1 MATNRRIQVSDLDF
15 DNIKANLKS
24 FLQGQNEFSDYD
36 FEGSAM
42 SVLLDVLAYNT
53 HYNGIYTNL
62 AVNEMFLDSASKR
75 SSVVS
80 LAKMLGY
87 LPRSVRASTA
97 TVNVTVSSPVGS
109 PASLTLPGLSEF
121 TTQIDG
127 VAYTFYNQS
136 SISITPNALG
146 AYIFQNVPIIQG
158 TPLSYSYGVTAGTK
172 YIIPNENADL
182 STLTVRVQEDQ
193 NSSAYTTYTF
203 ADNITDVSSTTRA
216 FFLKEIDELLYEV
229 YFGDGIIGFA
239 PPNGSRLL
247 LNYFVTDGDVANGA
261 TSFTYTGSSISGGTV
276 SINTVS
282 AAEGGQ
288 EIETIDS
295 IRFNAPRNYSAQN
308 RAVTSEDYKVI
319 LPNLFSNIDSVN
331 VWGGEDNNPPIYGK
345 VFIAIK
351 PLSGETL
358 SNATKDL
365 IKNTILKDKNVVSI
379 IPEVVDPK
387 YLYIKLTATVYY
399 NSQNT
404 SRTADT
410 IKALVRDTI
419 INYNDTD
426 LNSFDGMF
434 RFSKLSKLIDA
445 SEESILSNI
454 TTIKLIRSFTPIF
467 GSRASYVIELDNP
480 IYSEGVPEQAV
491 VSDGFLI
498 EGSDNT
504 YFLEDD
510 GIGNL
515 RLYFLVGTTNT
526 KRYIN
531 NNAGT
536 VNYTSGYITI
546 DDINIASASDNIV
559 TLTIKPSSNDVVS
572 VRSQL
577 VSILEDEIAVNAIV
591 DKVASGETSGGS
603 GYIFTS
609 SRS

>member
-203 ADNITDVSSTTRA
+203 SDNITDVSSTTRA

>member
-121 TTQIDG
+121 TTQIEG

-247 LNYFVTDGDVANGA
+247 LNYFVTDGDVANDA

-404 SRTADT
+404 SRTEDT
-410 IKALVRDTI
+410 IKSLVRDTI

-467 GSRASYVIELDNP
+467 GSRASYVVELDNP

>member
-109 PASLTLPGLSEF
+109 PSSLTLPALSEF

-247 LNYFVTDGDVANGA
+247 LNYFVTDGDVANDA

-399 NSQNT
+399 NSQST
-404 SRTADT
+404 SRTEDT
-410 IKALVRDTI
+410 IKSLVRDTI

-454 TTIKLIRSFTPIF
+454 TTIKLVRSFTPTF
-467 GSRASYVIELDNP
+467 GSRTSYVIELDNP
-480 IYSEGVPEQAV
+480 IYSEGVPEQSV

-531 NNAGT
+531 DTAGT
-536 VNYTSGYITI
+536 VNYATGYITI
-546 DDINIASASDNIV
+546 DDINIASASDNTV

-577 VSILEDEIAVNAIV
+577 VSILEDEIVVNAVV